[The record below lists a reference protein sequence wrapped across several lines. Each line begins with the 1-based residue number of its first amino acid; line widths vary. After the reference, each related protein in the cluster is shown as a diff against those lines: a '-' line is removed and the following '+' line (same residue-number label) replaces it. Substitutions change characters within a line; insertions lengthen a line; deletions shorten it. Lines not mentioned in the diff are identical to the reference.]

1 MANVLKEKY
10 GTIKIR
16 IRRVVVMVGGGGGVQ
31 TKTNLPWGRGG
42 GIDILWNH
50 TFKENIQKRDVTE
63 VNVVVTH
70 KVHLLQKHDCVI

>member
-1 MANVLKEKY
+1 M
-10 GTIKIR
+10 GD
-16 IRRVVVMVGGGGGVQ
+16 GGCKQKQ
-31 TKTNLPWGRGG
+31 TFLGGRGG